1 MRFYEGSVYDVW
13 SAVYPE
19 KKGVWYQVLDVR
31 DDKKHKPAY
40 IKLGYDRELKVK
52 DNAKLIWTENKLDK
66 VVSIPF
72 TKEDG
77 RLVFD
82 LPAYLKERK
91 IKFKL
96 YKRLTNCAGDS
107 WDMIAYLAIV
117 CSAGV
122 IGWGDD
128 WCIDYR
134 EYWMNITY
142 QKNYPELDGKRV
154 KQFRFDRNT
163 SHLDTEEILSWF
175 KDTLEHRK
183 KLSYQEFGEQID
195 RWGLWKESYFN
206 EIRFCDGSSI
216 TGDKIWGTDQ

>member
-52 DNAKLIWTENKLDK
+52 DNAKLILTDNKLDK

-82 LPAYLKERK
+82 LPAYL
-91 IKFKL
+91 
-96 YKRLTNCAGDS
+96 
-107 WDMIAYLAIV
+107 
-117 CSAGV
+117 
-122 IGWGDD
+122 
-128 WCIDYR
+128 
-134 EYWMNITY
+134 
-142 QKNYPELDGKRV
+142 
-154 KQFRFDRNT
+154 
-163 SHLDTEEILSWF
+163 
-175 KDTLEHRK
+175 
-183 KLSYQEFGEQID
+183 
-195 RWGLWKESYFN
+195 
-206 EIRFCDGSSI
+206 
-216 TGDKIWGTDQ
+216 